1 MSAGKPT
8 ASPARFP
15 YTEHR
20 TMAEVMAE
28 EALAADAT
36 ALSDIRSKRT
46 LCRACNTMRIDGCDY
61 SLCPIGE
68 REAA

>member
-28 EALAADAT
+28 EALAADAA
-36 ALSDIRSKRT
+36 ALSDIRSQRA
-46 LCRACNTMRIDGCDY
+46 LCRACNTMRLGACEY
-61 SLCPIGE
+61 SLCPMA
-68 REAA
+68 EAA